1 MVCLS
6 RMSNQKGTG
15 RMNRSIKVLITVLI
29 AGMIL
34 FMGFT
39 QIRKWHQA
47 GIARVLSEEKAACDG
62 AIALLNADLESIK
75 NELAQIKDTEEY
87 ERRVSEIFGEK
98 TDYFSFG
105 DDSNCNDLA
114 LQVQTFLKY
123 MEQQDYMGSYKGSG
137 GSQKLLGD
145 VTKRLARSTPM
156 LTGELDDLIRLIQNV
171 THLYRNLGKERV
183 NILKNLLK
191 SESDIIETV
200 MAIFYVYMS
209 SEDRCP
215 DKNIQLPSLEIRY
228 QYAGFFLN
236 TLAGRSYLLRRDS
249 KIRVLVSYYAVLTI
263 DMAND
268 EMLNTSGID
277 IRPFIDHSFFEI
289 GNQKGLIY
297 KGPYL
302 EKLTGLRAK
311 YNM

>member
-15 RMNRSIKVLITVLI
+15 SMNRSIKVLITVLI
-29 AGMIL
+29 TAMIL

-47 GIARVLSEEKAACDG
+47 GIAKTLFEEKAACDG
-62 AIALLNADLESIK
+62 EIALLKADLESIK
-75 NELAQIKDTEEY
+75 NELTQIKDTEEY
-87 ERRVSEIFGEK
+87 ERRVSDIFGEK

-105 DDSNCNDLA
+105 DDSDCNELE
-114 LQVQTFLKY
+114 LQVRTFLKY

-137 GSQKLLGD
+137 GGQKLLGD
-145 VTKRLARSTPM
+145 VTKLLAKPTPM
-156 LTGELDDLIRLIQNV
+156 LSGELEDLIRLIQNV

-183 NILKNLLK
+183 TILKNLLK

-209 SEDRCP
+209 SGDRCP
-215 DKNIQLPSLEIRY
+215 DKIIQLPSLEIQY
-228 QYAGFFLN
+228 QYAGYFLN

-268 EMLNTSGID
+268 EMLNTYGID
-277 IRPFIDHSFFEI
+277 IRPFIDHSYYEI

-297 KGPYL
+297 RGPYL
-302 EKLTGLRAK
+302 EKLIGLRAK
-311 YNM
+311 YGM